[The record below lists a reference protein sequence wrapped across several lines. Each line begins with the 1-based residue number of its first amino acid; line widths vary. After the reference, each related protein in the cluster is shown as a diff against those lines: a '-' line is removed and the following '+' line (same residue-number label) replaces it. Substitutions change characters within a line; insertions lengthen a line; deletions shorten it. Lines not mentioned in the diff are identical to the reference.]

1 VAGGARP
8 GAEPAARLDFD
19 LRQGQRSYQNRC
31 LLRFAGTPR
40 CVGYKGS
47 DRLQKRK
54 LAAEDSFSVFFTRLA
69 KTFLGKLKKTTHGI
83 VYGLGVHFLGRRM
96 VSFCRGSGAAAVRF
110 LAPIINVA
118 LTQVASQKLAEMAD
132 GRPSGRPVTE
142 PNGGQDGELWV
153 RIVEGQVRALKFGSV
168 QITVHEGRVVQVE
181 TNSKIRID
189 RP

>member
-1 VAGGARP
+1 
-8 GAEPAARLDFD
+8 
-19 LRQGQRSYQNRC
+19 
-31 LLRFAGTPR
+31 
-40 CVGYKGS
+40 
-47 DRLQKRK
+47 
-54 LAAEDSFSVFFTRLA
+54 LA
-69 KTFLGKLKKTTHGI
+69 KTFLGKRQKTTHFI

-96 VSFCRGSGAAAVRF
+96 VSFCRGSGPAAVRF
-110 LAPIINVA
+110 LAAIINVA

>member
-1 VAGGARP
+1 
-8 GAEPAARLDFD
+8 
-19 LRQGQRSYQNRC
+19 
-31 LLRFAGTPR
+31 
-40 CVGYKGS
+40 
-47 DRLQKRK
+47 
-54 LAAEDSFSVFFTRLA
+54 
-69 KTFLGKLKKTTHGI
+69 
-83 VYGLGVHFLGRRM
+83 M
-96 VSFCRGSGAAAVRF
+96 VSFCRGSGVAAVRF
-110 LAPIINVA
+110 RTPIINMA

-132 GRPSGRPVTE
+132 GRPNGRPVTE